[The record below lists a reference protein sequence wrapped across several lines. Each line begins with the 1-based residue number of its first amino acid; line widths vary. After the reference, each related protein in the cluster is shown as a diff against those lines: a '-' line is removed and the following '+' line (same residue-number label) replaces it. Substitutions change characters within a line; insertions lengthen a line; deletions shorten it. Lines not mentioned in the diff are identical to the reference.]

1 MNFEDFKNNWKSEND
16 DVDIQL
22 SKSSNHPLIRLQ
34 KTLYREIIAQIMGVI
49 FLAFFPF
56 LFSFSE
62 ILTKVYFI
70 VYAMIFVSACYYIL
84 SFRKFYQSLNVL
96 HYSSYQGL
104 YEVYMRL
111 QIFIERYKSFSLFI
125 VPYALL
131 ALLIAFLDKYYDQ
144 ELHQFIVSQNK
155 LITIIIILTL
165 TTILFLLLINI
176 YCRLVYGKYIKEL
189 KKIIDE
195 FDNN

>member
-1 MNFEDFKNNWKSEND
+1 MNFDDFKNNWKSEQD
-16 DVDIQL
+16 EIEIQF
-22 SKSSNHPLIRLQ
+22 SKSSNHPLRRLQ
-34 KTLYREIIAQIMGVI
+34 KTLYREIIAQIVGVI

-104 YEVYMRL
+104 YEVYVRL

-131 ALLIAFLDKYYDQ
+131 ALLISFLDNYYDQ

-155 LITIIIILTL
+155 LITIIVILTF

-176 YCRLVYGKYIKEL
+176 YCRIVYGRYVKEL
-189 KKIIDE
+189 KKLIDE